1 MLTGTTIESIDATH
15 APAGPDACRRNQLLR
30 AVGYGTLVS
39 GVLDA
44 TDGVIAFGLLGMN
57 PIQVLQYIAS
67 GAFGPA
73 AFEGG
78 LVTAAAGAVFHFLI
92 ALVAAAVYVT
102 GATRLTVLRR
112 QWIAAGLLYGMWVW
126 GFMAF
131 GVLPLTRVTAITPT
145 VPLLL
150 NGVIGHAIFVGLPI
164 AYFARRVGNSRM

>member
-1 MLTGTTIESIDATH
+1 MLTGTAIETAAATS
-15 APAGPDACRRNQLLR
+15 APGATAVCRRNQLLR

-39 GVLDA
+39 GILDA
-44 TDGVIAFGLLGMN
+44 ADGVIAFGLLGMN

-78 LVTAAAGAVFHFLI
+78 LFTAIAGAGFHFLI

-102 GATRLTVLRR
+102 GAIYLPVIRR
-112 QWIAAGLLYGMWVW
+112 QWIVAGLLYGVWVW
-126 GFMAF
+126 AFMAF
-131 GVLPLTRVTAITPT
+131 GVLPVTSVSSTPLT

-164 AYFARRVGNSRM
+164 AFFARRIGNSRA